1 MIEKFVKIDEKIVIE
16 KEKLKLSDK
25 TQKYVKISHS
35 SLVEVSEYSL
45 DT

>member
-25 TQKYVKISHS
+25 TQTQPSPIFTWLTWKRNSFLK
-35 SLVEVSEYSL
+35 
-45 DT
+45 